1 MGNVALGLN
10 NLSNIKFGDNQV
22 SSVYLGTN
30 LVWSSYTYILDLYG
44 PAYHAY
50 SLRKLSS
57 TYTGKAMRVRR
68 LTSTPSA
75 VTTTVDVAFDS
86 NNRVSLDSA
95 INFISGSPTTAGNLG
110 QFAAAVA
117 SGYTNPDGVNTN
129 MDIFVV
135 TWFDQSG
142 NTKNPTQASTPLQPK
157 IVSAGILE
165 GIDGSAGVRFTSALN
180 QLLNVADTST
190 SYTNM
195 SCYAL
200 GNSISAT
207 VSTSIYGQGVFSTNA
222 RLFLPSTTS
231 ISYNTAS
238 TFPISGITANVD
250 RLYEIV
256 CGASTTS
263 AYSNGTISSV
273 ASVASV
279 SATNIYIR
287 IGSNGSP
294 ATHMNGHVKEVI
306 AFIGT
311 ANRTNIETNINQYY
325 TVW

>member
-1 MGNVALGLN
+1 MGNIALGLN
-10 NLSNIKFGDNQV
+10 SLTNVRFGNNQV

-57 TYTGKAMRVRR
+57 TYTGKCIRVRR
-68 LTSTPSA
+68 LTSTPTV
-75 VTTTVDVAFDS
+75 VTTTVDVSFDS
-86 NNRVSLDSA
+86 NNRISLDSA
-95 INFISGSPTTAGNLG
+95 INFISGGATTATNLG
-110 QFAAAVA
+110 QFAAATA
-117 SGYTNPDGVNTN
+117 SGYTNPDGVNVN

-142 NTKNPTQASTPLQPK
+142 NGKNPTQASTPLQPK
-157 IVSAGILE
+157 IVSGGILE
-165 GIDGSAGVRFTSALN
+165 AIDGSAGVRFTSASS
-180 QLLNVADTST
+180 QLLNVADTAT

-207 VSTSIYGQGVFSTNA
+207 VNTSIYGQGILGSNV
-222 RLFLPSTTS
+222 RLFLPSTTN
-231 ISYNTAS
+231 ISYNTAG

-279 SATNIYIR
+279 SGTNIYIR

-294 ATHMNGHVKEVI
+294 ATYMNGHIKEVI

>member
-1 MGNVALGLN
+1 
-10 NLSNIKFGDNQV
+10 
-22 SSVYLGTN
+22 
-30 LVWSSYTYILDLYG
+30 VWSSYTYILDLYG

-165 GIDGSAGVRFTSALN
+165 GIDGSAGVRFTSASSQFLN
-180 QLLNVADTST
+180 LIDSST
-190 SYTNM
+190 SYNNM

-200 GNSISAT
+200 GNSLSAT
-207 VSTSIYGQGVFSTNA
+207 VNTSIYGQGHFGVNA
-222 RLFLPSTTS
+222 RLFLPQGPN
-231 ISYNTAS
+231 ISYNTFD
-238 TFPISGITANVD
+238 TFPIADITANVD
-250 RLYEIV
+250 RLYELI
-256 CGASTTS
+256 CGAATTS
-263 AYSNGTISSV
+263 AYSNGTQSSV
-273 ASVASV
+273 VSVPSVSVA
-279 SATNIYIR
+279 NIYIR
-287 IGSNGSP
+287 IGANGSP
-294 ATHMNGHVKEVI
+294 SVFMNGHVKEVI